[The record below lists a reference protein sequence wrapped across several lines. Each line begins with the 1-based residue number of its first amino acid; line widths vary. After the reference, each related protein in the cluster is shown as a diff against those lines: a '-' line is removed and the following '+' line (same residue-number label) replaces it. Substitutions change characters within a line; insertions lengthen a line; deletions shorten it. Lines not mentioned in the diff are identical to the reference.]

1 MAKKYRQFKRINL
14 KAKTAKAIVEQ
25 LVDKTFADHFKKCMD
40 APNDGK
46 MRYCSHEGSRSLF
59 VARLIEA
66 QITIGVKRARL
77 DIPCPYASGDS
88 EDQIKTLN
96 VLVTRLRDFARD
108 MKLSSQCRKAWE
120 AAADQIEAYAN
131 RNAMEVLGE
140 AVIDR
145 D

>member
-1 MAKKYRQFKRINL
+1 MAKKYRQFKRISL
-14 KAKTAKAIVEQ
+14 KAKTAKVIVEQ
-25 LVDKTFADHFKKCMD
+25 LVDKTFNDHFKKCMD
-40 APNDGK
+40 APKDGK
-46 MRYCSHEGSRSLF
+46 MRDCSHEGSRSLF

-77 DIPCPYASGDS
+77 DIPCPYASGDA
-88 EDQIKTLN
+88 EAQIKTLN
-96 VLVTRLRDFARD
+96 VMVTRLRDFS
-108 MKLSSQCRKAWE
+108 KKQTTQCRKAWE

-131 RNAMEVLGE
+131 RNAMEVLAE